1 MNKIIVKCGLLC
13 LVVLINSCSPQEE
26 LHKDENSSSINTELK
41 SAEPVQKINKTNAI
55 KTVEVFTP
63 NRKQI
68 DAIIQSIH
76 LYYDDPYASG
86 GTTQLVAILNGGF
99 FHDETHAITRLA
111 VIVATTCNNPKY
123 NIDESVID
131 ADVIASQTN
140 NRNKSMVADVYTAIG
155 KYAPKDEKP
164 IVKMIMPDVLNQL
177 CHSYR

>member
-1 MNKIIVKCGLLC
+1 MNKIIVKFGLLC
-13 LVVLINSCSPQEE
+13 LIVLINSCSPQEE
-26 LHKDENSSSINTELK
+26 LRKDGNNSNVNTELK
-41 SAEPVQKINKTNAI
+41 SAEPIQKINKTNAT

-68 DAIIQSIH
+68 DTMIQSIH
-76 LYYDDPYASG
+76 LYYDDRYASG

-131 ADVIASQTN
+131 ADVIATQTN
-140 NRNKSMVADVYTAIG
+140 NRNKLMATDVYTAID
-155 KYAPKDEKP
+155 KYVHKDEKP

-177 CHSYR
+177 CH